1 MAQVCYYFALVPSF
15 GFQFFAFMYFRAASK
30 PLDEEAS
37 HLSVMCEDCG
47 GSCLLVKH
55 VSRCTHLSSSPVAS
69 TTEFASFSLGRV
81 AEGAA
86 FFFIVEPEEEF
97 DASNSFLAQGLAADA
112 PCALQWDKDRCIRYG
127 PRLGEHMVSRYALAQ
142 SVVKCLPVEGKP
154 I

>member
-1 MAQVCYYFALVPSF
+1 MQTRSRCSCFLLRQVGK
-15 GFQFFAFMYFRAASK
+15 GFQQHAECTIYELCSGAWWR
-30 PLDEEAS
+30 
-37 HLSVMCEDCG
+37 
-47 GSCLLVKH
+47 LV
-55 VSRCTHLSSSPVAS
+55 
-69 TTEFASFSLGRV
+69 
-81 AEGAA
+81 
-86 FFFIVEPEEEF
+86 VEPEEEF